1 MTMDHH
7 DPRRTPLDQADGL
20 RRLFAASRAR
30 FVALVANPRV
40 PIDGVLIE
48 RLGTA
53 LAALGR
59 RVLVVDAAET
69 SPPVPELA
77 WIDLAACIEPL
88 SPALAYLP
96 ARGLPARH
104 VDTRGCSGALLDA
117 LAAAAPQADAIVLH
131 AGASDLGRLFMRR
144 ALRPV
149 LMAADSPA
157 SVTEAYA
164 GLKLLALRQG
174 WLSFDLLLA
183 AAPDSPRRAR
193 IARQLADCA
202 DRFVGAALHDW
213 AAVDPAADAGE
224 PPDAGLLRLAG
235 ALLETGQDSAVGRP
249 PMLGAGVPA
258 VPAAFC
264 APAWH

>member
-1 MTMDHH
+1 MDPLS
-7 DPRRTPLDQADGL
+7 PRSAPLDQADGL
-20 RRLFAASRAR
+20 RRLFAAARAR

-40 PIDGVLIE
+40 PLDGVLIE
-48 RLGTA
+48 RLGSA
-53 LAALGR
+53 LSALGR
-59 RVLVVDAAET
+59 RVLVVDAAAN

-88 SPALAYLP
+88 APALAYLP

-117 LAAAAPQADAIVLH
+117 LAEAAPQADAIVLH
-131 AGASDLGRLFMRR
+131 AGASDLGRLFMHR
-144 ALRPV
+144 APRPV

-164 GLKLLALRQG
+164 GLKLLALRHG

-183 AAPDSPRRAR
+183 AAPGSPRRAR

-202 DRFVGAALHDW
+202 DRFVGAVLHDW
-213 AAVDPAADAGE
+213 AAVDPAGDASE
-224 PPDAGLLRLAG
+224 PPDPDLLRLAA
-235 ALLETGQDSAVGRP
+235 ALLAPG
-249 PMLGAGVPA
+249 PA
-258 VPAAFC
+258 PAAGLPPLRPAAPAAAR

>member
-1 MTMDHH
+1 MIETHASR
-7 DPRRTPLDQADGL
+7 PAPLDQADGL
-20 RRLFAASRAR
+20 RRLFAASRAS

-40 PIDGVLIE
+40 PLSGLLIE

-53 LAALGR
+53 LRTLGR
-59 RVLVVDAAET
+59 RVLVVDAAES

-77 WIDLAACIEPL
+77 WIDLSACIEPL
-88 SPALAYLP
+88 APGLTYLP

-104 VDTRGCSGALLDA
+104 VDSRGCSDSLLGALA
-117 LAAAAPQADAIVLH
+117 EAAPQADAIVVH

-144 ALRPV
+144 APRPV

-164 GLKLLALRQG
+164 GLKLLALRYG

-183 AAPDSPRRAR
+183 AAPDSPRRER

-202 DRFVGAALHDW
+202 DRFVGVALHDW
-213 AAVDPAADAGE
+213 AALDPATDVGE
-224 PPDAGLLRLAG
+224 SPDVALLRLAG
-235 ALLETGQDSAVGRP
+235 ALLDRQEP
-249 PMLGAGVPA
+249 GA
-258 VPAAFC
+258 PAAPPPRMAAPATIAR

>member
-1 MTMDHH
+1 MD
-7 DPRRTPLDQADGL
+7 PVTTRPTPLDQADGL
-20 RRLFAASRAR
+20 RRLFATSRAS

-53 LAALGR
+53 LTALGR
-59 RVLVVDAAET
+59 RVLIVDAAAT
-69 SPPVPELA
+69 SPPAPELA
-77 WIDLAACIEPL
+77 WLDLAACIEPL
-88 SPALAYLP
+88 TPALAYLP

-117 LAAAAPQADAIVLH
+117 LAEAAPQADAIVLH
-131 AGASDLGRLFMRR
+131 AGASDLGRLFMQR
-144 ALRPV
+144 APRPV
-149 LMAADSPA
+149 LMAADTPA

-164 GLKLLALRQG
+164 GLKLLALRHG

-183 AAPDSPRRAR
+183 AAPGSPRRAR

-202 DRFVGAALHDW
+202 DRFVGAVLHDW
-213 AAVDPAADAGE
+213 AAVDPTADAGE
-224 PPDAGLLRLAG
+224 PPDTHLLRLAD
-235 ALLETGQDSAVGRP
+235 ALLAPSQTRGAGRP
-249 PMLGAGVPA
+249 PAGAATV
-258 VPAAFC
+258 AAAR